1 MDLRTSDF
9 DYDLPPELIA
19 QAPLEHRNHSRLM
32 ILDRARHT
40 VEHRRFDDLP
50 GYLRSGDVLVLNETR
65 VIPARVRGRKLPG
78 GAAAE
83 ILLVRE
89 IDGNTGEW
97 DAMIRPARRLP
108 PGTVVSLD
116 AADGDIVIQQSTS
129 DGLHRVLLPLGSSPA
144 KLGGEVPLPPYVH
157 ESLED
162 PERYQTVYSRHEGS
176 VAAPTAGLHFT
187 PALLKRI
194 EAIGVTVAPIVLHVG
209 PGTFRPV
216 TNEDPRTHDLGGEAF
231 RFPIEASASI
241 QKAKEAGGRVICVG
255 TTSVRVTETVMR
267 DGIGKHESEVSG
279 STNLFILPGFSFRA
293 TDAMV
298 TNFHLPRSTLL
309 MLVAAFAGKD
319 FIDMAYR
326 IAVAE
331 RYRFYSF
338 GDAMLIL

>member
-1 MDLRTSDF
+1 MDLTTSDF
-9 DYDLPPELIA
+9 DYNLPPELIA
-19 QAPLEHRNHSRLM
+19 QAPLERRDHSRLM

-50 GYLRSGDVLVLNETR
+50 EYLHANDVLVLNETR
-65 VIPARVRGRKLPG
+65 VIPARLRGRKQPG
-78 GAAAE
+78 GATAE

-89 IDGNTGEW
+89 VDRGTGAW
-97 DAMIRPARRLP
+97 DAMVRPARRLP

-116 AADGDIVIQQSTS
+116 AADGNVVIQRSTS
-129 DGLHRVLLPLGSSPA
+129 EGLRRVLLPRGSSPA
-144 KLGGEVPLPPYVH
+144 ELGGEVPLPPYVRKT
-157 ESLED
+157 LED
-162 PERYQTVYSRHEGS
+162 PERYQTVYAQHEGS

-194 EAIGVTVAPIVLHVG
+194 EALGVMIAHVVLHVG

-216 TNEDPRTHDLGGEAF
+216 TDEDPRSHHLGEEAF
-231 RFPIEASASI
+231 WFPSDAAASI
-241 QKAKEAGGRVICVG
+241 REARDAGGRVICVG
-255 TTSVRVTETVMR
+255 TTSVRVLETVMR
-267 DGIGKHESEVSG
+267 NGDGKQESEISG
-279 STNLFILPGFSFRA
+279 STDLFILPGFSFQA
-293 TDAMV
+293 TGAMV

-319 FIDMAYR
+319 FMDMAYR
-326 IAVAE
+326 TAVAE

>member
-1 MDLRTSDF
+1 MDLTTSDF
-9 DYDLPPELIA
+9 DYDLPLELIA
-19 QAPLEHRNHSRLM
+19 QAPLQRRDHSRLM

-50 GYLRSGDVLVLNETR
+50 EYLRADDVLVLNETR
-65 VIPARVRGRKLPG
+65 VIPARLRGRKQPG

-89 IDGNTGEW
+89 IDRETGEW
-97 DAMIRPARRLP
+97 DAMVRPARRLP

-116 AADGDIVIQQSTS
+116 AAGGNLIIQQSTS
-129 DGLHRVLLPLGSSPA
+129 EGLRRVLLPRGSSPA
-144 KLGGEVPLPPYVH
+144 ELGGEVPLPPYVRKT
-157 ESLED
+157 LED
-162 PERYQTVYSRHEGS
+162 PERYQTVYARHEGS

-194 EAIGVTVAPIVLHVG
+194 KALGVMITYVVLHVG

-216 TNEDPRTHDLGGEAF
+216 TDEDPRSHHLGEEAF
-231 RFPIEASASI
+231 WFPFAASAAI
-241 QKAKEAGGRVICVG
+241 REARDAGGRVICVG
-255 TTSVRVTETVMR
+255 TTSVRVLETVMR
-267 DGIGKHESEVSG
+267 NGGGKQESEISG
-279 STNLFILPGFSFRA
+279 STDLFIFPGFSFQA
-293 TDAMV
+293 AGAMV

-319 FIDMAYR
+319 FMDKAYR
-326 IAVAE
+326 TAVAE